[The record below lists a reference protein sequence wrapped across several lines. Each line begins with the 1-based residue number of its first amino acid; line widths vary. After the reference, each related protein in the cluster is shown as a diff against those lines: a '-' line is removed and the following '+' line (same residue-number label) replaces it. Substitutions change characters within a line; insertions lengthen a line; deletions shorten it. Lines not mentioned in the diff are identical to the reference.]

1 MLDGRFRGLGT
12 RPGQAIVCV
21 VFVGK
26 IPHLHSVSVMG
37 PRAIKDRVH
46 DYFQSHNKGNFRKT
60 LKIKVKLI
68 LNCLRALAIACLSQ
82 TEQNF

>member
-1 MLDGRFRGLGT
+1 MSGYKTWSGH
-12 RPGQAIVCV
+12 CV
-21 VFVGK
+21 IFVGK

-46 DYFQSHNKGNFRKT
+46 AYFQSHNKGNVRKT

-68 LNCLRALAIACLSQ
+68 LNCLRALAITCLSQ